1 MFLSNSSLVE
11 LQCRCTCVYLVF
23 VVVSSELFLW
33 NVAVNIVTN
42 NYDVRHP
49 IFLQAQKELKTNLTI
64 IPKAMAERVTT
75 KEALK
80 KLDAQLECSLCL
92 DTFKQPKLLP
102 CFHVFCKSPCLEKL
116 VTKDG
121 RSLTCPTCRHIVP
134 LSERGVAGLQS
145 DFHIDHLFEI
155 QDAFNKAEDDNDKNC
170 GSCENGRAT
179 GYCNDC
185 GDFLCDRCQT
195 AHKFVKLSKNHKLIS
210 LDELKAQVTSLV
222 PPKKAVPH
230 CPKHSEN
237 VLKIYCDTCST
248 LICMDCTIRI
258 HKDHNYDLVADVLTK
273 HKEELVS
280 SLKPVKEKL
289 DSVQRALKD
298 FDTRAKAIHN
308 QRAAIEANIHKEID
322 EQHRLLDQ
330 RRTELV
336 GELEMLT
343 QQKLKDLAAQRD
355 QVEITQVK
363 LTSCL
368 EYTEG
373 GLKTGTDGEVLEMK
387 SSVIKRVEHFSTEF
401 ESNAIQP
408 ETRADIELITK
419 GKEPLQQAYRNFL
432 QIDHSGSFSLENSH
446 TTGNGLK
453 GATTGETKTVS
464 FQAMTKKNKKSKNKL
479 DLKAELVHIE
489 SKDKSKCEVVVVR
502 KHGQYKIN
510 YHPMKRGKH
519 ELHITVNGDAVR
531 GSPFPIAVAPSPQSF
546 VKPSRVVRGVNSP
559 RGTVSNN
566 KGQLVVVE
574 GGGATV
580 SVLTPEGE
588 NIRTFGKLSNAHG
601 VTVDKDNNMY
611 VMEYGNHRVNKFSSD
626 GEFVA
631 AVGSPGSGN
640 LQFTNPVG
648 ICYNRRDNDLYV
660 VDQCNHR
667 IQVLSTDLTFI
678 RCFGT
683 RGNGNGQLQSP
694 LFAAF
699 DSANNLYVT
708 DHGNHRVQVFTAEGQ
723 FLGTFS
729 QKANG
734 QKLSRPYAIAI
745 DSSDTVY
752 VSENGPHHVSVF
764 TSQGAYITTF
774 GGPGTKEG
782 QFYGIYGLSID
793 RNDSVVVSDLDNGRL
808 QIF

>member
-1 MFLSNSSLVE
+1 
-11 LQCRCTCVYLVF
+11 
-23 VVVSSELFLW
+23 
-33 NVAVNIVTN
+33 
-42 NYDVRHP
+42 
-49 IFLQAQKELKTNLTI
+49 
-64 IPKAMAERVTT
+64 MAERVTT

-92 DTFKQPKLLP
+92 DNFKQPKLLP

-170 GSCENGRAT
+170 GSCEDGKAT

-185 GDFLCDRCQT
+185 GEFLCDECQA
-195 AHKFVKLSKNHKLIS
+195 AHKKVKYLRNHKLIS

-230 CPKHSEN
+230 CPKHSGN
-237 VLKIYCDTCST
+237 DLKIYCDTCST
-248 LICMDCTIRI
+248 LICMDCTIRL

-289 DSVQRALKD
+289 DGVQRALKD
-298 FDTRAKAIHN
+298 FDTRAKAIHD

-322 EQHRLLDQ
+322 VQHRLLDQ
-330 RRTELV
+330 RRAELV
-336 GELEMLT
+336 GELDVLT

-363 LTSCL
+363 LASCL
-368 EYTEG
+368 EYAEG

-387 SSVIKRVEHFSTEF
+387 SSVVKRVKQISTEF
-401 ESNAIQP
+401 DLNAIQP
-408 ETRADIELITK
+408 ESKADMELITK
-419 GKEPLQQAYRNFL
+419 GKELLQQACRDFL
-432 QIDHSGSFSLENSH
+432 EIKHIGSFSLEKSH
-446 TTGNGLK
+446 TTGDGLK

-464 FQAMTKKNKKSKNKL
+464 FQAMTKNNKKIKDKL
-479 DLKAELVHIE
+479 DLQAELVHIV
-489 SKDKSKCEVVVVR
+489 SLKCEVIEQQ
-502 KHGQYKIN
+502 HGQHKIN
-510 YHPMKRGKH
+510 YRPMKRGKH

-531 GSPFPIAVAPSPQSF
+531 GSPFLIAVAPSPQCF
-546 VKPSRVVRGVNSP
+546 VKPSRVVRGVNGP
-559 RGTVSNN
+559 RGTVFNS

-574 GGGATV
+574 GDGASV

-588 NIRTFGKLSNAHG
+588 KIRTFGQLSNAHG
-601 VTVDKDNNMY
+601 VTVDKNDNIY
-611 VMEYGNHRVNKFSSD
+611 VVDRGNDCVNKFSSD
-626 GEFVA
+626 GEVVA
-631 AVGSPGSGN
+631 AVGNRGSGN
-640 LQFTNPVG
+640 LQFSGPFG
-648 ICYNRRDNDLYV
+648 ICYNRRDNNLYV
-660 VDQCNHR
+660 PDQLNHR
-667 IQVLSTDLTFI
+667 IQVLSTELKFV

-683 RGNGNGQLQSP
+683 KGNENGQLQRP
-694 LFAAF
+694 LYATF
-699 DSANNLYVT
+699 DSANNLYVA
-708 DHGNHRVQVFTAEGQ
+708 DRLNNRVQVFTAEGQ
-723 FLGTFS
+723 FLRAFS
-729 QKANG
+729 QKADG
-734 QKLSRPYAIAI
+734 QKLSYPWAIAI

-774 GGPGTKEG
+774 GGRGAKG
-782 QFYGIYGLSID
+782 RQFNVIHGLSID
-793 RNDSVVVSDLDNGRL
+793 RNDSVVVSDQGNDRL
-808 QIF
+808 QMY

>member
-1 MFLSNSSLVE
+1 M
-11 LQCRCTCVYLVF
+11 
-23 VVVSSELFLW
+23 
-33 NVAVNIVTN
+33 
-42 NYDVRHP
+42 
-49 IFLQAQKELKTNLTI
+49 
-64 IPKAMAERVTT
+64 
-75 KEALK
+75 
-80 KLDAQLECSLCL
+80 
-92 DTFKQPKLLP
+92 
-102 CFHVFCKSPCLEKL
+102 
-116 VTKDG
+116 TKDG

-155 QDAFNKAEDDNDKNC
+155 QDAFNKAEDDNDTNC
-170 GSCENGRAT
+170 GNCENGKAT

-185 GDFLCDRCQT
+185 GDFLCDECQA
-195 AHKFVKLSKNHKLIS
+195 AHKKMKYLQSHKLVS
-210 LDELKAQVTSLV
+210 LDELRAQVTSLV
-222 PPKKAVPH
+222 PLKKAVPH

-237 VLKIYCDTCST
+237 ALKIYCDTCST
-248 LICMDCTIRI
+248 LICTDCTIRL

-289 DSVQRALKD
+289 DIVQQGLKD

-308 QRAAIEANIHKEID
+308 QKATIEANIHKEID

-330 RRTELV
+330 RRAELV

-363 LTSCL
+363 LASCL
-368 EYTEG
+368 EYAEG

-387 SSVIKRVEHFSTEF
+387 SSVLKRVQQISTEF
-401 ESNAIQP
+401 DRNTIKP
-408 ETRADIELITK
+408 ETKADMELITK
-419 GKEPLQQAYRNFL
+419 GKEPLQHTCQDFL
-432 QIDHSGSFSLENSH
+432 EVDHSGSFSLENSH
-446 TTGNGLK
+446 TTGDGLK
-453 GATTGETKTVS
+453 GATNGETKSVS
-464 FQAMTKKNKKSKNKL
+464 FQAVTKKNKKFNVKL
-479 DLKAELVHIE
+479 DLKAELVRLE
-489 SKDKSKCEVVVVR
+489 SKDRLKCEVI
-502 KHGQYKIN
+502 KQQHGQHKIN
-510 YHPMKRGKH
+510 YQPMKRGKH

-531 GSPFPIAVAPSPQSF
+531 ASPFPIAVAPSPQSF

-559 RGTVSNN
+559 RGTVFNS

-574 GGGATV
+574 GATV

-588 NIRTFGKLSNAHG
+588 KIRTFGKLNNAYG
-601 VTVDKDNNMY
+601 VTVDKDDNIY
-611 VMEYGNHRVNKFSSD
+611 VMECSSNHRVNKFSSD

-631 AVGSPGSGN
+631 AVGSKGSSN
-640 LQFTNPVG
+640 LQFNSPFG
-648 ICYNRRDNDLYV
+648 ICYNRKDNNLYV
-660 VDQCNHR
+660 PDQGNHR
-667 IQVLSTDLTFI
+667 IQVLSTELKFV

-683 RGNGNGQLQSP
+683 IGNGNGQLQNP
-694 LFAAF
+694 FDVTF

-723 FLGTFS
+723 FLRTFS

-734 QKLSRPYAIAI
+734 QKLSSPYAIAI

-752 VSENGPHHVSVF
+752 VNENGLDHVSVF

-774 GGPGTKEG
+774 DGSGTKEG
-782 QFYGIYGLSID
+782 QFNSIYGLSID
-793 RNDSVVVSDLDNGRL
+793 RNDSIAVSDLNNGRL

>member
-1 MFLSNSSLVE
+1 
-11 LQCRCTCVYLVF
+11 
-23 VVVSSELFLW
+23 
-33 NVAVNIVTN
+33 
-42 NYDVRHP
+42 
-49 IFLQAQKELKTNLTI
+49 
-64 IPKAMAERVTT
+64 MAERVTM

-155 QDAFNKAEDDNDKNC
+155 QDAFNKAEDENDRNC
-170 GSCENGRAT
+170 GSCEDGKAT

-185 GDFLCDRCQT
+185 GDFLCDKCQA
-195 AHKFVKLSKNHKLIS
+195 AHKIMKYLRNHKLIS

-230 CPKHSEN
+230 CPKHSDN
-237 VLKIYCDTCST
+237 ALKIYCDTCST
-248 LICMDCTIRI
+248 LICTDCTIRL

-289 DSVQRALKD
+289 DSVQRALQD
-298 FDTRAKAIHN
+298 FDTRAKAIHD
-308 QRAAIEANIHKEID
+308 QRAAIEANIHKEIN

-330 RRTELV
+330 RRAELV

-343 QQKLKDLAAQRD
+343 QQKLKNLAAQRD

-368 EYTEG
+368 EYAEG

-387 SSVIKRVEHFSTEF
+387 SSVIKRIKQISTDF
-401 ESNAIQP
+401 NPSTIQP
-408 ETRADIELITK
+408 ETKADMEMITK
-419 GKEPLQQAYRNFL
+419 GKEPLQQACRDFL
-432 QIDHSGSFSLENSH
+432 ENNHSRSISLENSH
-446 TTGNGLK
+446 TTGDGLK

-464 FQAMTKKNKKSKNKL
+464 FQAITKKNKKFKCKL
-479 DLKAELVHIE
+479 DLKAKLVHVM
-489 SKDKSKCEVVVVR
+489 SKDRLKCEVIEQQ
-502 KHGQYKIN
+502 HGQHKIN
-510 YHPMKRGKH
+510 YRPMKRGKH

-546 VKPSRVVRGVNSP
+546 VKPSRVVRGVNNP
-559 RGTVSNN
+559 QGTVFNS

-574 GGGATV
+574 GATV

-588 NIRTFGKLSNAHG
+588 KIRTFGKLNNAHG
-601 VTVDKDNNMY
+601 VTVDKDDNIY
-611 VMEYGNHRVNKFSSD
+611 VVGYSNRVNKFSSD

-631 AVGSPGSGN
+631 AVGSEGSGN
-640 LQFTNPVG
+640 LQFSVPHG
-648 ICYNRRDNDLYV
+648 ICYNRRDNNLYV
-660 VDQCNHR
+660 TDQGNNR
-667 IQVLSTDLTFI
+667 IQVLSTELKFV

-683 RGNGNGQLQSP
+683 PGKGNGQLQNP
-694 LFAAF
+694 LYATF

-708 DHGNHRVQVFTAEGQ
+708 DRCNHRVQVFTAEGQ
-723 FLGTFS
+723 FLRTFS
-729 QKANG
+729 QKTNG
-734 QKLSRPYAIAI
+734 QKLNLPWAIAI

-774 GGPGTKEG
+774 GGPGTEEG
-782 QFYGIYGLSID
+782 QFNSIHGLSID
-793 RNDSVVVSDLDNGRL
+793 HNDSVVVSEQGNRRL

>member
-1 MFLSNSSLVE
+1 
-11 LQCRCTCVYLVF
+11 
-23 VVVSSELFLW
+23 
-33 NVAVNIVTN
+33 
-42 NYDVRHP
+42 
-49 IFLQAQKELKTNLTI
+49 
-64 IPKAMAERVTT
+64 MAERVTT

-155 QDAFNKAEDDNDKNC
+155 QDAFNKAEDDNDKIKNC
-170 GSCENGRAT
+170 GSCEDGKAT

-185 GDFLCDRCQT
+185 GDFLCDECQA
-195 AHKFVKLSKNHKLIS
+195 AHRRFKYMSNHKLIS

-230 CPKHSEN
+230 CPKHSEKA
-237 VLKIYCDTCST
+237 LKIYCDTCST
-248 LICMDCTIRI
+248 LICKNCTIRL

-322 EQHRLLDQ
+322 EQHRLWDQ
-330 RRTELV
+330 RRAELV
-336 GELEMLT
+336 GELDMLT
-343 QQKLKDLAAQRD
+343 QQKLKDLEAQRD
-355 QVEITQVK
+355 QVEITHVK
-363 LTSCL
+363 LASCL
-368 EYTEG
+368 EYAEG

-387 SSVIKRVEHFSTEF
+387 SSVLKRIKKLSTDF
-401 ESNAIQP
+401 NPNAIQP
-408 ETRADIELITK
+408 KTKADMELITK
-419 GKEPLQQAYRNFL
+419 GKESLQQACRDFL
-432 QIDHSGSFSLENSH
+432 EVDHSCSFSLENSH
-446 TTGNGLK
+446 TTGDGLK
-453 GATTGETKTVS
+453 GATTGETKSVS
-464 FQAMTKKNKKSKNKL
+464 FQAMTKKNKKFNGKL
-479 DLKAELVHIE
+479 DLKAELVHIVN
-489 SKDKSKCEVVVVR
+489 KDRLKCEVMEQQ
-502 KHGQYKIN
+502 HGQHKID
-510 YHPMKRGKH
+510 YRPMKRGKH

-531 GSPFPIAVAPSPQSF
+531 GSSFPIAVAPSPQSF
-546 VKPSRVVRGVNSP
+546 VKPSRVVRGVNKP
-559 RGTVSNN
+559 RGTVSNG

-574 GGGATV
+574 RSGTTV

-588 NIRTFGKLSNAHG
+588 KIRTFGQLKNAHG
-601 VTVDKDNNMY
+601 VAVDKDDNIYIVEN
-611 VMEYGNHRVNKFSSD
+611 GNHRVNKFSSD

-631 AVGSPGSGN
+631 AVGSQGSGN
-640 LQFTNPVG
+640 LQFYSPVG
-648 ICYNRRDNDLYV
+648 ICYNRRDNNLYV
-660 VDQCNHR
+660 VVQSNNR
-667 IQVLSTDLTFI
+667 IQVLSTELKFV

-683 RGNGNGQLQSP
+683 PGNGNGQLQYP
-694 LFAAF
+694 YHATF

-708 DHGNHRVQVFTAEGQ
+708 EYINHRVQVFTAEGQ
-723 FLGTFS
+723 FLRAFS
-729 QKANG
+729 QKADG
-734 QKLSRPYAIAI
+734 QKLSHPWTIAI

-752 VSENGPHHVSVF
+752 VGENGPHHVSVF

-774 GGPGTKEG
+774 GGSGTKEG
-782 QFYGIYGLSID
+782 QFNIIYGLSID
-793 RNDSVVVSDLDNGRL
+793 RNDSVVVSDQGNGRL
-808 QIF
+808 QMY

>member
-1 MFLSNSSLVE
+1 M
-11 LQCRCTCVYLVF
+11 CPHR
-23 VVVSSELFLW
+23 
-33 NVAVNIVTN
+33 
-42 NYDVRHP
+42 
-49 IFLQAQKELKTNLTI
+49 KTNLTI

-155 QDAFNKAEDDNDKNC
+155 QDAFNKAEDDNDTNC
-170 GSCENGRAT
+170 GSCDDGRAT

-185 GDFLCDRCQT
+185 GDFLCDKCQA
-195 AHKFVKLSKNHKLIS
+195 AHKIVKYLRNHKLIS

-230 CPKHSEN
+230 CPKHLGN
-237 VLKIYCDTCST
+237 DLKIYCDTCST
-248 LICMDCTIRI
+248 LICMDCTIHI

-298 FDTRAKAIHN
+298 FDTRAKAIHD
-308 QRAAIEANIHKEID
+308 QRAAIKANIHNEID

-368 EYTEG
+368 EYAEG

-387 SSVIKRVEHFSTEF
+387 SFVIKRVEHFSTEF

-408 ETRADIELITK
+408 ETKADMELITE
-419 GKEPLQQAYRNFL
+419 GKESLQHACRNFL

-464 FQAMTKKNKKSKNKL
+464 FQAMTKNNKNSNGKL

-489 SKDKSKCEVVVVR
+489 SKDKSKCEVVIV
-502 KHGQYKIN
+502 
-510 YHPMKRGKH
+510 
-519 ELHITVNGDAVR
+519 
-531 GSPFPIAVAPSPQSF
+531 
-546 VKPSRVVRGVNSP
+546 
-559 RGTVSNN
+559 
-566 KGQLVVVE
+566 
-574 GGGATV
+574 
-580 SVLTPEGE
+580 
-588 NIRTFGKLSNAHG
+588 
-601 VTVDKDNNMY
+601 
-611 VMEYGNHRVNKFSSD
+611 
-626 GEFVA
+626 
-631 AVGSPGSGN
+631 
-640 LQFTNPVG
+640 
-648 ICYNRRDNDLYV
+648 
-660 VDQCNHR
+660 
-667 IQVLSTDLTFI
+667 
-678 RCFGT
+678 
-683 RGNGNGQLQSP
+683 
-694 LFAAF
+694 
-699 DSANNLYVT
+699 
-708 DHGNHRVQVFTAEGQ
+708 
-723 FLGTFS
+723 
-729 QKANG
+729 
-734 QKLSRPYAIAI
+734 
-745 DSSDTVY
+745 
-752 VSENGPHHVSVF
+752 
-764 TSQGAYITTF
+764 
-774 GGPGTKEG
+774 
-782 QFYGIYGLSID
+782 
-793 RNDSVVVSDLDNGRL
+793 
-808 QIF
+808 

>member
-1 MFLSNSSLVE
+1 MKYVTPFFFKLKRNCEFLDPIFIIGTGIPVHHLYSSLNIYV
-11 LQCRCTCVYLVF
+11 
-23 VVVSSELFLW
+23 LFW
-33 NVAVNIVTN
+33 HITFNNIVCPH
-42 NYDVRHP
+42 R
-49 IFLQAQKELKTNLTI
+49 KTNLTI

-155 QDAFNKAEDDNDKNC
+155 QDAFNKAEDDNDTNC
-170 GSCENGRAT
+170 GSCDDGRAT

-185 GDFLCDRCQT
+185 GDFLCDKCQA
-195 AHKFVKLSKNHKLIS
+195 AHKIVKYLRNHKLIS

-230 CPKHSEN
+230 CPKHLGN
-237 VLKIYCDTCST
+237 DLKIYCDTCST

-298 FDTRAKAIHN
+298 FDTRAKAIHD
-308 QRAAIEANIHKEID
+308 QRAAIKANIHNEID

-343 QQKLKDLAAQRD
+343 QQKLKDLAAERD

-368 EYTEG
+368 DYAEG

-408 ETRADIELITK
+408 ETKADMELITK
-419 GKEPLQQAYRNFL
+419 GKEPLQQACRDFL

-464 FQAMTKKNKKSKNKL
+464 FQAMTKNNKNSNGKL

-489 SKDKSKCEVVVVR
+489 SKDKSKCEVVIVR
-502 KHGQYKIN
+502 KHGQHKIN
-510 YHPMKRGKH
+510 YRPMKRGKH
-519 ELHITVNGDAVR
+519 ELHITVNDNAVR

-546 VKPSRVVRGVNSP
+546 VKPSRVVRGVNKP
-559 RGTVSNN
+559 RGTVFNS

-574 GGGATV
+574 GATV

-588 NIRTFGKLSNAHG
+588 KIRTFGQLNNAYG
-601 VTVDKDNNMY
+601 VTVDKDDNIY
-611 VMEYGNHRVNKFSSD
+611 VTEYSNHRVNKFSSN

-631 AVGSPGSGN
+631 AVGSQGSSN
-640 LQFTNPVG
+640 LQFSNPRG
-648 ICYNRRDNDLYV
+648 ICYNRRDNNLHV
-660 VDQCNHR
+660 VDQNNYR
-667 IQVLSTDLTFI
+667 IQVLSTELKFV

-683 RGNGNGQLQSP
+683 YGNGNGQLQNPFHAS
-694 LFAAF
+694 F

-708 DHGNHRVQVFTAEGQ
+708 DYSNNRVQVFTAEGQ
-723 FLGTFS
+723 FLRTFS

-734 QKLSRPYAIAI
+734 QKLNSPLAIAI

-774 GGPGTKEG
+774 GGPGVKEG
-782 QFYGIYGLSID
+782 QFSSIYGLSID
-793 RNDSVVVSDLDNGRL
+793 CNDSVVASDLNNGRL

>member
-1 MFLSNSSLVE
+1 
-11 LQCRCTCVYLVF
+11 
-23 VVVSSELFLW
+23 
-33 NVAVNIVTN
+33 
-42 NYDVRHP
+42 
-49 IFLQAQKELKTNLTI
+49 
-64 IPKAMAERVTT
+64 MAERVTT

-80 KLDAQLECSLCL
+80 KLNAQLECSLCL

-170 GSCENGRAT
+170 GSCEDGKAT

-230 CPKHSEN
+230 CPKHSDN
-237 VLKIYCDTCST
+237 ALKIYCDTCST
-248 LICMDCTIRI
+248 VICTDCTIRL

-280 SLKPVKEKL
+280 CLKPVKEKL
-289 DSVQRALKD
+289 DSVQQALKG

-330 RRTELV
+330 RRAELV

-343 QQKLKDLAAQRD
+343 QQNLKDLAAQRD

-368 EYTEG
+368 EYAEG

-387 SSVIKRVEHFSTEF
+387 STVIKRVKHILTDFNPNT
-401 ESNAIQP
+401 IQP
-408 ETRADIELITK
+408 ETKADMEMITK
-419 GKEPLQQAYRNFL
+419 GKKLLQQACRDFL
-432 QIDHSGSFSLENSH
+432 EIEHSGSFSLENSH
-446 TTGNGLK
+446 TTGDGLK

-464 FQAMTKKNKKSKNKL
+464 FQAMTKKNKKFNGKL
-479 DLKAELVHIE
+479 DLKAELVHIV
-489 SKDKSKCEVVVVR
+489 SKDRLKCEVIEQQ
-502 KHGQYKIN
+502 HGQHNIN
-510 YHPMKRGKH
+510 YRPMKRGKH

-546 VKPSRVVRGVNSP
+546 VKPSRVVRGVNNP
-559 RGTVSNN
+559 RGTVSNS

-574 GGGATV
+574 ESGATV

-588 NIRTFGKLSNAHG
+588 KIRTFGQLNDAFG
-601 VTVDKDNNMY
+601 VTVDKDDNIY
-611 VMEYGNHRVNKFSSD
+611 VVDFSNHRVNKYSSD

-631 AVGSPGSGN
+631 AVGSKGSGN
-640 LQFTNPVG
+640 LQFSYPRG
-648 ICYNRRDNDLYV
+648 ICYNRRDN
-660 VDQCNHR
+660 
-667 IQVLSTDLTFI
+667 
-678 RCFGT
+678 
-683 RGNGNGQLQSP
+683 
-694 LFAAF
+694 
-699 DSANNLYVT
+699 NLM
-708 DHGNHRVQVFTAEGQ
+708 
-723 FLGTFS
+723 
-729 QKANG
+729 
-734 QKLSRPYAIAI
+734 
-745 DSSDTVY
+745 
-752 VSENGPHHVSVF
+752 
-764 TSQGAYITTF
+764 
-774 GGPGTKEG
+774 
-782 QFYGIYGLSID
+782 
-793 RNDSVVVSDLDNGRL
+793 
-808 QIF
+808 

>member
-1 MFLSNSSLVE
+1 
-11 LQCRCTCVYLVF
+11 
-23 VVVSSELFLW
+23 
-33 NVAVNIVTN
+33 
-42 NYDVRHP
+42 
-49 IFLQAQKELKTNLTI
+49 
-64 IPKAMAERVTT
+64 MAERVTT

-92 DTFKQPKLLP
+92 DTFQQPKLLP

-134 LSERGVAGLQS
+134 LSERGVTGLQS

-155 QDAFNKAEDDNDKNC
+155 QDAFNKAENNNDTNC
-170 GSCENGRAT
+170 GSCEDGKAT

-185 GDFLCDRCQT
+185 GDFLCDECQVG
-195 AHKFVKLSKNHKLIS
+195 HKRYKYTRNHTVIS

-237 VLKIYCDTCST
+237 ALKIYCDTCST
-248 LICMDCTIRI
+248 LICTDCTIRL

-298 FDTRAKAIHN
+298 FDTRGKAIHD
-308 QRAAIEANIHKEID
+308 QRAAIEASIHKEID
-322 EQHRLLDQ
+322 KQHRLLDQ
-330 RRTELV
+330 RRAELV
-336 GELEMLT
+336 GELDMLT
-343 QQKLKDLAAQRD
+343 QQKLKDLAAQRY

-368 EYTEG
+368 EYAEG

-387 SSVIKRVEHFSTEF
+387 SSIIKRIKQISTDF
-401 ESNAIQP
+401 NPSTIQP
-408 ETRADIELITK
+408 ETKADMEMITK
-419 GKEPLQQAYRNFL
+419 EKEPLQQACREFL
-432 QIDHSGSFSLENSH
+432 EIKNSGSFSLENSH
-446 TTGNGLK
+446 TTGDGLK

-464 FQAMTKKNKKSKNKL
+464 FQAMTNNNKKLNGKL
-479 DLKAELVHIE
+479 DLKAEIVHVFAQ
-489 SKDKSKCEVVVVR
+489 DRLKCEVIEQQ
-502 KHGQYKIN
+502 HGQHKIN
-510 YHPMKRGKH
+510 YRPMKRGKH

-546 VKPSRVVRGVNSP
+546 VKPSRVVRGLNSP
-559 RGTVSNN
+559 RGTVSNS

-574 GGGATV
+574 DNGATV

-588 NIRTFGKLSNAHG
+588 KIRTFGQMNDAFG
-601 VTVDKDNNMY
+601 VTVDKDDNIY
-611 VMEYGNHRVNKFSSD
+611 VVEYSNRVNKFSSD

-640 LQFTNPVG
+640 LQFSSPVG
-648 ICYNRRDNDLYV
+648 ICYNRRDNNLYV
-660 VDQCNHR
+660 PDNGNHR
-667 IQVLSTDLTFI
+667 IQVLSTDLTFV

-683 RGNGNGQLQSP
+683 LGNGNGRLHSP
-694 LFAAF
+694 YYATF

-708 DHGNHRVQVFTAEGQ
+708 EYTNHRVQVFTAEGQ
-723 FLGTFS
+723 FLRTFS

-734 QKLSRPYAIAI
+734 QKLNRPWAIAI

-752 VSENGPHHVSVF
+752 VSENGPHYVSVF

-782 QFYGIYGLSID
+782 QFRCIYGLSID
-793 RNDSVVVSDLDNGRL
+793 RNDSVVVSDYDERL
-808 QIF
+808 QIFQ

>member
-1 MFLSNSSLVE
+1 
-11 LQCRCTCVYLVF
+11 
-23 VVVSSELFLW
+23 
-33 NVAVNIVTN
+33 
-42 NYDVRHP
+42 
-49 IFLQAQKELKTNLTI
+49 
-64 IPKAMAERVTT
+64 MAERVAT

-155 QDAFNKAEDDNDKNC
+155 QEAFNKAENDSDTNC
-170 GSCENGRAT
+170 GSCEDGKAT

-185 GDFLCDRCQT
+185 GDFLCDECQT
-195 AHKFVKLSKNHKLIS
+195 AHTRLKYTRNHQLIS

-237 VLKIYCDTCST
+237 ALKIYCDTCST
-248 LICMDCTIRI
+248 LICMDCTIRL

-289 DSVQRALKD
+289 DSVQRALKV
-298 FDTRAKAIHN
+298 FDTRAKAIHD
-308 QRAAIEANIHKEID
+308 QRAAIEANVHKEID
-322 EQHRLLDQ
+322 EQHQLLDQ
-330 RRTELV
+330 RRAELV
-336 GELEMLT
+336 EELEMLT
-343 QQKLKDLAAQRD
+343 QQKLKGLATQRD

-368 EYTEG
+368 EYAEG

-387 SSVIKRVEHFSTEF
+387 SSVLKRIKQISTDF
-401 ESNAIQP
+401 NPNAIQP
-408 ETRADIELITK
+408 ETKADMELVTK
-419 GKEPLQQAYRNFL
+419 GKEPLQQACRDFL
-432 QIDHSGSFSLENSH
+432 EIGHSGSFSLENSH
-446 TTGNGLK
+446 TTGDGLK

-464 FQAMTKKNKKSKNKL
+464 FQAMTKNNKKFNDKI
-479 DLKAELVHIE
+479 DLQAELVHIVNKE
-489 SKDKSKCEVVVVR
+489 ILKCEVIEQQ
-502 KHGQYKIN
+502 HGQHKIN

-519 ELHITVNGDAVR
+519 ELHITLTGGAVR
-531 GSPFPIAVAPSPQSF
+531 GSPFPLAVAPSPQSF
-546 VKPSRVVRGVNSP
+546 VKPFRVVRGVNKP
-559 RGTVSNN
+559 RGTVFNS
-566 KGQLVVVE
+566 KGQLVVIE
-574 GGGATV
+574 GDGATV
-580 SVLTPEGE
+580 SLLTPEGDK
-588 NIRTFGKLSNAHG
+588 IRTFGQLNNAYG
-601 VTVDKDNNMY
+601 VTVDKDDNIYVAYNNC
-611 VMEYGNHRVNKFSSD
+611 VNKFSSD

-631 AVGSPGSGN
+631 AVGSQGSGN
-640 LQFTNPVG
+640 LQFYNPIG
-648 ICYNRRDNDLYV
+648 ICYNKRDNNLYV
-660 VDQCNHR
+660 PEQSNHR
-667 IQVLSTDLTFI
+667 IQVLSTELKFV

-683 RGNGNGQLQSP
+683 RGNGNGQLQNP
-694 LFAAF
+694 MLATF

-708 DHGNHRVQVFTAEGQ
+708 DYVNNRVQVFTAEGQ
-723 FLGTFS
+723 FLRTFS

-734 QKLSRPYAIAI
+734 QKLSYPWAIAI

-752 VSENGPHHVSVF
+752 VSENEPNHVSVF

-774 GGPGTKEG
+774 GGSGTNEG
-782 QFYGIYGLSID
+782 QFSNIYGLSID
-793 RNDSVVVSDLDNGRL
+793 RNDSVVVSDEGNGRL
-808 QIF
+808 QLFN

>member
-1 MFLSNSSLVE
+1 M
-11 LQCRCTCVYLVF
+11 
-23 VVVSSELFLW
+23 
-33 NVAVNIVTN
+33 
-42 NYDVRHP
+42 
-49 IFLQAQKELKTNLTI
+49 
-64 IPKAMAERVTT
+64 
-75 KEALK
+75 
-80 KLDAQLECSLCL
+80 
-92 DTFKQPKLLP
+92 
-102 CFHVFCKSPCLEKL
+102 
-116 VTKDG
+116 TKDG
-121 RSLTCPTCRHIVP
+121 CSLTCPTCRHIVP

-155 QDAFNKAEDDNDKNC
+155 QDAFNKAEDDNDTNC
-170 GSCENGRAT
+170 GSCEDGKAT

-185 GDFLCDRCQT
+185 GDFLCDECQT
-195 AHKFVKLSKNHKLIS
+195 AHKRLKYTRNHKLIS

-230 CPKHSEN
+230 CSKHSEN
-237 VLKIYCDTCST
+237 ALKIYCDTCST
-248 LICMDCTIRI
+248 LICMDCTIRL

-273 HKEELVS
+273 HKEELLS
-280 SLKPVKEKL
+280 SLNPVKEKL

-330 RRTELV
+330 RRAVLV
-336 GELEMLT
+336 GKLEMLT

-368 EYTEG
+368 EYAEG
-373 GLKTGTDGEVLEMK
+373 GLKTGTNGEVLEMK
-387 SSVIKRVEHFSTEF
+387 TSVLKRVKQISTEF
-401 ESNAIQP
+401 DRNTIQP
-408 ETRADIELITK
+408 ETKADIEMITK
-419 GKEPLQQAYRNFL
+419 GKEPLQQACRDFL
-432 QIDHSGSFSLENSH
+432 EIDHSGSFSLENNH
-446 TTGNGLK
+446 ITGDGLK

-464 FQAMTKKNKKSKNKL
+464 FQAKTRNVKRKL
-479 DLKAELVHIE
+479 DLKAELVRLE
-489 SKDKSKCEVVVVR
+489 SKDILKCEVIDQQ
-502 KHGQYKIN
+502 HGQHKIN
-510 YHPMKRGKH
+510 YRPMKRGKH
-519 ELHITVNGDAVR
+519 ELHITVNEDAVR

-559 RGTVSNN
+559 RGTVYNS

-574 GGGATV
+574 SGGATV

-588 NIRTFGKLSNAHG
+588 KIRTFGQLNNAFG
-601 VTVDKDNNMY
+601 VTVDKDDQIY
-611 VMEYGNHRVNKFSSD
+611 VVEYANHRVNKFSFD

-631 AVGSPGSGN
+631 AVGSSGSGN
-640 LQFTNPVG
+640 LQFSNPFG
-648 ICYNRRDNDLYV
+648 ICYNRKDNNLYV
-660 VDQCNHR
+660 PDQCNHR
-667 IQVLSTDLTFI
+667 IQVLSTELKFV

-683 RGNGNGQLQSP
+683 PGNGNGHLKQP
-694 LFAAF
+694 LYATF

-708 DHGNHRVQVFTAEGQ
+708 EFANNRVQVFTAEGQ
-723 FLGTFS
+723 FLRTFS

-734 QKLSRPYAIAI
+734 QKLSSPYAIAI

-752 VSENGPHHVSVF
+752 VSENGPNHVSVF

-774 GGPGTKEG
+774 GGLGTKEG
-782 QFYGIYGLSID
+782 QFNGIYGFAID
-793 RNDSVVVSDLDNGRL
+793 CNDSIAVSDMNNGRL

>member
-1 MFLSNSSLVE
+1 M
-11 LQCRCTCVYLVF
+11 
-23 VVVSSELFLW
+23 
-33 NVAVNIVTN
+33 
-42 NYDVRHP
+42 
-49 IFLQAQKELKTNLTI
+49 
-64 IPKAMAERVTT
+64 
-75 KEALK
+75 
-80 KLDAQLECSLCL
+80 
-92 DTFKQPKLLP
+92 
-102 CFHVFCKSPCLEKL
+102 
-116 VTKDG
+116 TKDG

-155 QDAFNKAEDDNDKNC
+155 QDAFNKAKGDNDTNC
-170 GSCENGRAT
+170 GNCENGKAT
-179 GYCNDC
+179 GYCNKC
-185 GDFLCDRCQT
+185 GDFLCDKCQA
-195 AHKFVKLSKNHKLIS
+195 AHKIVKYTREHKLIS
-210 LDELKAQVTSLV
+210 LDELKAQVTSLI

-237 VLKIYCDTCST
+237 SLKIYCDTCST
-248 LICMDCTIRI
+248 LICMDCTIRL

-280 SLKPVKEKL
+280 SLKPIKEKL

-308 QRAAIEANIHKEID
+308 QKATIEASIHKEID
-322 EQHRLLDQ
+322 KQHRMLDQ
-330 RRTELV
+330 RRAELV

-368 EYTEG
+368 EYAEG

-387 SSVIKRVEHFSTEF
+387 TSVLKRVQQISTEF
-401 ESNAIQP
+401 DQNTIKP
-408 ETRADIELITK
+408 ETKADIELITK
-419 GKEPLQQAYRNFL
+419 GKEPLQQACHDFL
-432 QIDHSGSFSLENSH
+432 EVDHSGSFSIEDSH
-446 TTGNGLK
+446 TTGDGLK

-464 FQAMTKKNKKSKNKL
+464 FQAMTKSNKNVKDKL
-479 DLKAELVHIE
+479 NLKAELVHIM
-489 SKDKSKCEVVVVR
+489 SNDILKCEVIEQQ
-502 KHGQYKIN
+502 HGQHKVN
-510 YHPMKRGKH
+510 YRPMKRGKH

-546 VKPSRVVRGVNSP
+546 VKRSRVVRSMNKP
-559 RGTVSNN
+559 RGTVSNS

-574 GGGATV
+574 GSGATV

-588 NIRTFGKLSNAHG
+588 KIRTFGQLKNAFG
-601 VTVDKDNNMY
+601 VTVDKDDNIYVVENN
-611 VMEYGNHRVNKFSSD
+611 NHRVNKFSSD

-631 AVGSPGSGN
+631 AVGSPGNGR
-640 LQFTNPVG
+640 LQFTSPFG
-648 ICYNRRDNDLYV
+648 ICYNRRDNNLYV
-660 VDQCNHR
+660 IDQLNHR
-667 IQVLSTDLTFI
+667 IQVISTELKFV

-683 RGNGNGQLQSP
+683 PGKGNGQLQQP
-694 LFAAF
+694 LYATF

-708 DHGNHRVQVFTAEGQ
+708 EFANHRVQVFTAKGQ
-723 FLGTFS
+723 FLRTFS

-734 QKLSRPYAIAI
+734 QKLSYPYSIAI

-752 VSENGPHHVSVF
+752 VSEDGPNHVSVF
-764 TSQGAYITTF
+764 TSQGAYISMF

-782 QFYGIYGLSID
+782 QFDYIYGLSID
-793 RNDSVVVSDLDNGRL
+793 HNDSIVVSDQDNGRL

>member
-1 MFLSNSSLVE
+1 
-11 LQCRCTCVYLVF
+11 
-23 VVVSSELFLW
+23 
-33 NVAVNIVTN
+33 
-42 NYDVRHP
+42 
-49 IFLQAQKELKTNLTI
+49 
-64 IPKAMAERVTT
+64 MAERVTT

-121 RSLTCPTCRHIVP
+121 RSLTCPTCRHVVP

-155 QDAFNKAEDDNDKNC
+155 QDAFNKADDTNC
-170 GSCENGRAT
+170 GSCEDGKAT

-185 GDFLCDRCQT
+185 GDFLCDRCQA
-195 AHKFVKLSKNHKLIS
+195 AHKFVKYTRQHKLIS
-210 LDELKAQVTSLV
+210 LDELKVQVTSLV

-230 CPKHSEN
+230 CPKHSGN
-237 VLKIYCDTCST
+237 DLKIYCDTCST
-248 LICMDCTIRI
+248 LICMDCTIRL

-330 RRTELV
+330 RRAELV

-368 EYTEG
+368 EYAEG

-387 SSVIKRVEHFSTEF
+387 TSVLKRVKRISTEF
-401 ESNAIQP
+401 DRNTIQP
-408 ETRADIELITK
+408 ETKADIELITK
-419 GKEPLQQAYRNFL
+419 GKEPLQQACRSFL
-432 QIDHSGSFSLENSH
+432 EIDHSGSFSLENSH
-446 TTGNGLK
+446 TTGDGLK

-464 FQAMTKKNKKSKNKL
+464 FKAKTKSNRNVKRKL
-479 DLKAELVHIE
+479 DLKAELVHLE
-489 SKDKSKCEVVVVR
+489 SKDILKCEVIDQQHG
-502 KHGQYKIN
+502 KHKIN
-510 YHPMKRGKH
+510 YRPMKRGKH
-519 ELHITVNGDAVR
+519 ELHITVNEDAVR

-546 VKPSRVVRGVNSP
+546 VKTSRVVRGVNSP
-559 RGTVSNN
+559 RGTVFNS

-574 GGGATV
+574 SNGATV

-588 NIRTFGKLSNAHG
+588 KIRTFGQLKNAHG
-601 VTVDKDNNMY
+601 VTVDKDDKIY
-611 VMEYGNHRVNKFSSD
+611 VVENSNHRVNKFSSAGD
-626 GEFVA
+626 FVK
-631 AVGSPGSGN
+631 VSGS
-640 LQFTNPVG
+640 Q
-648 ICYNRRDNDLYV
+648 
-660 VDQCNHR
+660 
-667 IQVLSTDLTFI
+667 
-678 RCFGT
+678 
-683 RGNGNGQLQSP
+683 GNGKP
-694 LFAAF
+694 
-699 DSANNLYVT
+699 
-708 DHGNHRVQVFTAEGQ
+708 
-723 FLGTFS
+723 
-729 QKANG
+729 
-734 QKLSRPYAIAI
+734 
-745 DSSDTVY
+745 
-752 VSENGPHHVSVF
+752 
-764 TSQGAYITTF
+764 
-774 GGPGTKEG
+774 
-782 QFYGIYGLSID
+782 
-793 RNDSVVVSDLDNGRL
+793 SVVYPSWHLL
-808 QIF
+808 